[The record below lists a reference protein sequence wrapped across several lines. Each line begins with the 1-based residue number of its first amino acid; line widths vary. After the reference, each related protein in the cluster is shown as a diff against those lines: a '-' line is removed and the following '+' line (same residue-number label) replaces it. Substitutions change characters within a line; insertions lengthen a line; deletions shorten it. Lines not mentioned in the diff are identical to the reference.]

1 VSTRA
6 ARPHVFALTGGIG
19 SGKSTVARFLAEAG
33 LAVVDADVLARQV
46 VEPGS
51 PGLAAI
57 RASFGE
63 AMVEEGGQLDRR
75 RLGSLVFSSP
85 EARQH
90 LEAILHPLIKSAAEA
105 EFERLGHAGHSLVC
119 YEIPLLFETEQER
132 LYRPV
137 VVVHV
142 PAEAQ
147 LARIL
152 ARGGID
158 EAEAERRIDAQLPL
172 DHKAEQADH
181 VIDNTGSLDETRAQT
196 LAVLEKIRAQVAPL
210 GSG

>member
-33 LAVVDADVLARQV
+33 LAVVDADVLARKV

-85 EARQH
+85 EARER
-90 LEAILHPLIKSAAEA
+90 LEAILHPLLKSAAEA
-105 EFERLGHAGHSLVC
+105 EFDRLGHAGHSLVC

-158 EAEAERRIDAQLPL
+158 EGEAERRIDAQLPL

-210 GSG
+210 GGR